1 MRQGVGGIEL
11 AEEHSTK
18 SPPLFCR
25 LLSAKMEIDD
35 DDEDVILA
43 IIELSNEAAIPVG
56 GLEIFIQTSTKKKIQ
71 AQEGISSLGPG
82 LTRSFTYEFPLT
94 KGTWTFMVRS
104 QTVNADLGPFDHD
117 FTYEAKQGR
126 VYTNSIGSGM
136 FTDAFSADLND
147 FGNTEERGVID
158 ASAIQ
163 MTSYFGENS
172 MGGATAISVGSAEEK
187 DDEEEE
193 GPRTPPWESKDSLLA
208 PVESPQPPKPEP
220 PAQVDQQTQPTGDL
234 LSFSKSLGD
243 GNLQQESQPEIA
255 NTPPPLPPAP
265 PSEEPASTLPSLP
278 PSAPP
283 DSTTQPETAIN
294 SPPSEPP
301 SGPPSKPPSGPP
313 SGPPSK
319 SPSGPPSG
327 PPKSKKPPRPPI

>member
-1 MRQGVGGIEL
+1 MRLSVGGIEL

-71 AQEGISSLGPG
+71 AKEGISSLGPG

-136 FTDAFSADLND
+136 FTDAFTADLGD

-158 ASAIQ
+158 AAAIQ

-172 MGGATAISVGSAEEK
+172 MGGATAISVGNNEEK
-187 DDEEEE
+187 DDGDED

-208 PVESPQPPKPEP
+208 PIESSQPPQLESP
-220 PAQVDQQTQPTGDL
+220 AQSTQQTQPAGDL

-243 GNLQQESQPEIA
+243 DTSQQESQPEVA
-255 NTPPPLPPAP
+255 NTPPPLPPAQLTAP
-265 PSEEPASTLPSLP
+265 PTEVPASTPPSLP
-278 PSAPP
+278 PSTPP
-283 DSTTQPETAIN
+283 DTTSQLEAASDN
-294 SPPSEPP
+294 PPSE
-301 SGPPSKPPSGPP
+301 PPSKPPSGPP
-313 SGPPSK
+313 SGPP
-319 SPSGPPSG
+319 
-327 PPKSKKPPRPPI
+327 KSKKPQRPPI